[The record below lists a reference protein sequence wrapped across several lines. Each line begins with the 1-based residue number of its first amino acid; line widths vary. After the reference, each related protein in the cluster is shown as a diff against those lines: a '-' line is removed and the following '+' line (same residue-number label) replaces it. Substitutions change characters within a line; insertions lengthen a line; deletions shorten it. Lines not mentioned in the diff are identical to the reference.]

1 MFVDAGELFFLKV
14 DLREV
19 LEKNVENK
27 LELFQEWFIE
37 VAEKYFEIR
46 NSECLDRIELLKT
59 LTSLSN

>member
-1 MFVDAGELFFLKV
+1 MSVDAGELFFLKV

-37 VAEKYFEIR
+37 VAEKYFEII
-46 NSECLDRIELLKT
+46 NSECLTE
-59 LTSLSN
+59 